1 MHTFDEFRTES
12 LRIAVH
18 AFTGITLFH
27 LAAPLLVFGEV
38 SRQIQDAGWSVHAW
52 TSEDGPVTTC
62 EGQSLGNLAGAEA
75 ADDADLLVFPSWPMA
90 FPDPGD
96 GLLEVITRAH
106 RRGARIAGL
115 CLGAFPVAAAGILD
129 GWSATT
135 HWAAAEFLAQRY
147 PDVQVDADSLYIDH
161 GDVLTSAG
169 TASAIDASLHIVRS
183 ELGSDVATY
192 IARFLVVAPHRDG
205 GQAQYIHRPIV
216 TLEASPLGD
225 TISWALGHLDQP
237 LTVEA
242 LAERS
247 AMSPRNF
254 SRRFREITGLS
265 PARWLRMQ
273 RLDEARRLL
282 EVTTWPI
289 ARVAAECGFLSV
301 VTFRQNFVARYG
313 TTPTIYRSRFSGP

>member
-1 MHTFDEFRTES
+1 MTKDRTG
-12 LRIAVH
+12 LLLGLAVGIALGCG
-18 AFTGITLFH
+18 AAAAQEYSFKFQSSDPAGNPNFELQQGWTKDLAERTGGRVSVE
-27 LAAPLLVFGEV
+27 LLPVGSIVEHNET
-38 SRQIQDAGWSVHAW
+38 QDA
-52 TSEDGPVTTC
+52 
-62 EGQSLGNLAGAEA
+62 
-75 ADDADLLVFPSWPMA
+75 
-90 FPDPGD
+90 
-96 GLLEVITRAH
+96 I
-106 RRGARIAGL
+106 
-115 CLGAFPVAAAGILD
+115 AAGILD